1 MRLLNHRKKSTLG
14 VGKWIAL
21 FIAFYLIAPLNVFA
35 QDCPQ
40 PRGTKSAP
48 EAYLKMTNPVKAS
61 SSNVSEGRDLY
72 MEMSES
78 LACVHCHGPKGD
90 GKGEL
95 GVDIEPA
102 PRNFTCAETMK
113 TISDGQMFWVI
124 KNGSPNQ
131 LMPGYGSLG
140 DEALWKII
148 SFIRTFTK

>member
-1 MRLLNHRKKSTLG
+1 MRLFYHRKESIR
-14 VGKWIAL
+14 VVWKWLALSIAVCL
-21 FIAFYLIAPLNVFA
+21 VSPVNISA

-40 PRGTKSAP
+40 PRSIKSAP
-48 EAYLKMTNPVKAS
+48 EEYLKMTNPLKAS
-61 SSNVSEGRDLY
+61 SNNVSDGRDLY
-72 MEMSES
+72 MEMTES

-95 GVDIEPA
+95 GVDIEPP

-113 TISDGQMFWVI
+113 TIPDGQMFWVM

-140 DEALWKII
+140 DEKLWKII
-148 SFIRTFTK
+148 SFIRTFAK